1 MEAAY
6 IIGGFYTLDIVAE
19 FRDNKWTQVGS
30 LNKGTVIKMQKVES
44 RDQHNLINFDDPWKG
59 RRYHGSISVGAETM
73 IVGGY
78 TADRR

>member
-30 LNKGTVIKMQKVES
+30 LNKGTGFKMQKVES
-44 RDQHNLINFDDPWKG
+44 RDQHNLINFDDP
-59 RRYHGSISVGAETM
+59 
-73 IVGGY
+73 
-78 TADRR
+78 